1 MSSQRGGPDEV
12 KVPVQA
18 QPTPPAVAAPAVS
31 GEPAGKLAVS
41 RVYDDELRAEQAAQA
56 LRVWARAQRGLGVA
70 PVAVM
75 ARKVS
80 GATTYHLLRIAQP
93 RRAAVYGLLT
103 GLVLFALPAAGAAG
117 LAAWALGSI
126 VFGLAGLIGVVPS
139 SQVGTMVFVASL
151 GAALLAA
158 LLSGS
163 IGVMLG
169 AGIGALV
176 GLIDSAARGFSGSER
191 SRFWSGITP
200 GTAAVVARTS
210 AAAAPLVDGELAR
223 LGGQPAAVGASPD
236 ARKPTDAD
244 TRIARTT

>member
-1 MSSQRGGPDEV
+1 MPAQ
-12 KVPVQA
+12 VQPA
-18 QPTPPAVAAPAVS
+18 TPAVAAPAVS

-75 ARKVS
+75 ARKLS
-80 GATTYHLLRIAQP
+80 GATTYHPLRIARP
-93 RRAAVYGLLT
+93 GRAALYGLFT
-103 GLVLFALPAAGAAG
+103 GLVLFGLPAAGAAW
-117 LAAWALGSI
+117 LAAWAVGNI
-126 VFGLAGLIGVVPS
+126 VFGLAGLIGAVPS
-139 SQVGTMVFVASL
+139 SQVGTLVMVASL

-158 LLSGS
+158 LVSGS

-191 SRFWSGITP
+191 SRFCSGITP

-210 AAAAPLVDGELAR
+210 AAAAPLVDGELER
-223 LGGQPAAVGASPD
+223 LGGQPPAVPASAIPGE
-236 ARKPTDAD
+236 PTDAD
-244 TRIARTT
+244 KRIARTT